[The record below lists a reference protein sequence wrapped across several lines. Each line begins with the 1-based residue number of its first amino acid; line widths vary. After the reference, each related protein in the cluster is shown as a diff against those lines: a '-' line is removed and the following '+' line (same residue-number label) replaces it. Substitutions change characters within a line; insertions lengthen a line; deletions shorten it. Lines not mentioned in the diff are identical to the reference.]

1 MQGAHAVGALAH
13 GVGVLRQVVLDER
26 GRSKDACLLTLAL
39 TERIAP
45 SLSRAKS
52 LLIFDFDFGRGLLS
66 IHGGKREPL
75 KKGHEGIHNK
85 WGVGELTYVGLR

>member
-52 LLIFDFDFGRGLLS
+52 LLIFDFDFGDGAILFTDVRHFS
-66 IHGGKREPL
+66 SYTKASSTWPRS
-75 KKGHEGIHNK
+75 
-85 WGVGELTYVGLR
+85 